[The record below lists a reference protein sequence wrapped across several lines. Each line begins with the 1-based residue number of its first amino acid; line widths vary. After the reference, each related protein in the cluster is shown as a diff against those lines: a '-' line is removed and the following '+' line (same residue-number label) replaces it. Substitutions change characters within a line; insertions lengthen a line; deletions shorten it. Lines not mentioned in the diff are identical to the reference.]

1 MREMLV
7 REHAEVENDDR
18 AVAKRKTAWRRPKY
32 LRFLFAIMPLL
43 VFASCASRKWS
54 RYRRVNDRGRERGV
68 FPNHQSKLMTARITL
83 KNTDFRVSARL
94 DLN

>member
-7 REHAEVENDDR
+7 REHAEVETNDR
-18 AVAKRKTAWRRPKY
+18 AVAKRKTAWRRPNY

-54 RYRRVNDRGRERGV
+54 R
-68 FPNHQSKLMTARITL
+68 
-83 KNTDFRVSARL
+83 
-94 DLN
+94 